1 MPDSTP
7 KGVTHYTLR
16 GKACEK
22 EYENFSRTPF
32 VVGRGACSRR
42 LLNSCCL

>member
-22 EYENFSRTPF
+22 EYEKFSRTPF
-32 VVGRGACSRR
+32 VVGRGLAPAGY
-42 LLNSCCL
+42 